1 MIRRIVSLTGE
12 EVEGLFIGTRIIV
25 GTESDTIRN
34 WGKQSN
40 KGVLDLRWNP
50 VVVA

>member
-12 EVEGLFIGTRIIV
+12 EVEGLFIDARILV
-25 GTESDTIRN
+25 GTDCDAIRN

-40 KGVLDLRWNP
+40 KAVLDLRWNP